1 MRRLE
6 NSLRK
11 DPHIKILSP
20 SLLKIAEPDEE
31 DEFEGNGHGRKDARS
46 LNEKD
51 DCDRRSGPQIL
62 EGSEENIAHPPLPI
76 DSHKPGEEVD
86 EMAARESPLKS
97 EGW

>member
-20 SLLKIAEPDEE
+20 SLLKIVVPDEE
-31 DEFEGNGHGRKDARS
+31 DKFEGNGHGRGDGCP
-46 LNEKD
+46 LIEKN

-62 EGSEENIAHPPLPI
+62 KGSEENITHPPLPI

-86 EMAARESPLKS
+86 EMAAHESP
-97 EGW
+97 